1 MYMLMF
7 QSFVMVKK
15 KKKIGCFSSLHELYN
30 QIHEELS
37 GIMVV
42 L

>member
-15 KKKIGCFSSLHELYN
+15 KKIGCFSSLHELDN